1 MAKKSGPYELM
12 VLPKRWERPG
22 SDMPGMREIHPD
34 ELHPDL
40 RGEKRVSFLIVF
52 RAGWSVYYNQV
63 DDPFF
68 QARQPTNPPSNA
80 TFFPDHEA
88 TALGCFEQYQ
98 YCYAKNGRCTSW
110 GLGAEEDLKEVE
122 QLAGAD
128 QASLVDFSKLI

>member
-1 MAKKSGPYELM
+1 MA
-12 VLPKRWERPG
+12 G
-22 SDMPGMREIHPD
+22 SWAINPD
-34 ELHPDL
+34 DLHPDL
-40 RGEKRVSFLIVF
+40 RGDKRVSFLIVF

-68 QARQPTNPPSNA
+68 QARQRTNPPSNE

-88 TALGCFEQYQ
+88 TALACFEQYQ
-98 YCYAKNGRCTSW
+98 YCNAKNDRCTFW
-110 GLGAEEDLKEVE
+110 GIAAEEDLKEAE